1 MRVEKRESRSRQQ
14 ETALNEH
21 YRLNH
26 SETVY
31 RGKVIDLTVDRITT
45 ASGMQ
50 AVREVVVHPGG
61 AAVVPVFSNGDVL
74 LVEQFRYP
82 MRQSL
87 LELPAGRI
95 DPGETPEETAAREL
109 QEEVGFRAGRLEK
122 LVAFYTT
129 PGFCNELLHLFLAR
143 DLEPGRRAG
152 DEDEE
157 LSVHR
162 YSPGQLEK
170 LIRSGRIVD
179 AKTLIGLHLLLATE
193 KDRKLNIDAQDAQD
207 NQQG

>member
-1 MRVEKRESRSRQQ
+1 MRAEERESRPGQQ
-14 ETALNEH
+14 EAALSDR

-26 SETVY
+26 SQTLY
-31 RGKVIDLTVDRITT
+31 RGRVIDLTVDRITT
-45 ASGMQ
+45 ASGTQ

-82 MRQSL
+82 MQQSL
-87 LELPAGRI
+87 LELPAGKI
-95 DPGETPEETAAREL
+95 DPGESPEETAAREL

-122 LVAFYTT
+122 LVEFYTT
-129 PGFCNELLHLFLAR
+129 PGFCNELLHLFLAT
-143 DLEPGRRAG
+143 DLKPGRRAG

-162 YSPGQLEK
+162 YSPKQLEK
-170 LIRSGRIVD
+170 LIRLGKIVD
-179 AKTLIGLHLLLATE
+179 AKTLIGLHLLLA
-193 KDRKLNIDAQDAQD
+193 NPQCQAP
-207 NQQG
+207 

>member
-1 MRVEKRESRSRQQ
+1 MQAKKRGGPSPQQ
-14 ETALNEH
+14 EAALNEH

-26 SETVY
+26 SRTVY
-31 RGKVIDLTVDRITT
+31 RGRVIDLTVDRITT
-45 ASGMQ
+45 ASGTQ
-50 AVREVVVHPGG
+50 AVREVAMHPGG
-61 AAVVPVFSNGDVL
+61 AAVVPVLSNGDVL

-82 MRQSL
+82 IRQSL
-87 LELPAGRI
+87 LELPAGKV

-109 QEEVGFRAGRLEK
+109 EEEVGFRAGRLEK
-122 LVAFYTT
+122 LAAFYTT

-143 DLEPGRRAG
+143 DLEPGSRAG

-162 YSPGQLEK
+162 YSPEQLEK

-179 AKTLIGLHLLLATE
+179 AKTLIGLHLLFAIE
-193 KDRKLNIDAQDAQD
+193 KDH
-207 NQQG
+207 

>member
-1 MRVEKRESRSRQQ
+1 MRAEERESRPGQQ
-14 ETALNEH
+14 EAALSDR

-26 SETVY
+26 SQTLY
-31 RGKVIDLTVDRITT
+31 RGRVIDLTVDRITT
-45 ASGMQ
+45 ASGTQ

-82 MRQSL
+82 MQQSL
-87 LELPAGRI
+87 LELPAGKI
-95 DPGETPEETAAREL
+95 DPGESPEETAAREL

-122 LVAFYTT
+122 LVEFYTT
-129 PGFCNELLHLFLAR
+129 PGFCNELLHLFLAT
-143 DLEPGRRAG
+143 DLKPGRRAG

-162 YSPGQLEK
+162 YSPKQLEK
-170 LIRSGRIVD
+170 LIGLGKIVD
-179 AKTLIGLHLLLATE
+179 AKTLIGLHLLLA
-193 KDRKLNIDAQDAQD
+193 NPQCQAP
-207 NQQG
+207 

>member
-1 MRVEKRESRSRQQ
+1 MRAEERESRPGQQ
-14 ETALNEH
+14 EAALSDR

-26 SETVY
+26 SQTLY
-31 RGKVIDLTVDRITT
+31 RGRVIDLTVDRITT
-45 ASGMQ
+45 ASGTQ

-82 MRQSL
+82 MQQSL
-87 LELPAGRI
+87 LELPAGKI
-95 DPGETPEETAAREL
+95 DPGESPEETAAREL

-122 LVAFYTT
+122 LVEFYTT
-129 PGFCNELLHLFLAR
+129 PGFCNELLHLFLAT
-143 DLEPGRRAG
+143 DLKPGRRAG

-162 YSPGQLEK
+162 FSPKQLEK
-170 LIRSGRIVD
+170 LIRSGKIVD
-179 AKTLIGLHLLLATE
+179 AKTLIGLHLLLA
-193 KDRKLNIDAQDAQD
+193 NPQCQAP
-207 NQQG
+207 

>member
-1 MRVEKRESRSRQQ
+1 MRAEERESRSRQQ
-14 ETALNEH
+14 EAALNQH

-26 SETVY
+26 SRTVY
-31 RGKVIDLTVDRITT
+31 RGRVIDLTVDRITT
-45 ASGMQ
+45 ASGTQ

-82 MRQSL
+82 MQQSL

-95 DPGETPEETAAREL
+95 DPGESPEETAAREL
-109 QEEVGFRAGRLEK
+109 EEEVGFRAGRLEK
-122 LVAFYTT
+122 LAAFYTT

-152 DEDEE
+152 DEDED

-162 YSPGQLEK
+162 YFPEQLEK
-170 LIRSGRIVD
+170 LIRLGKIVD
-179 AKTLIGLHLLLATE
+179 AKTLIGLHLLWANP
-193 KDRKLNIDAQDAQD
+193 RHQAP
-207 NQQG
+207 

>member
-1 MRVEKRESRSRQQ
+1 MRAEERESRPGQQ
-14 ETALNEH
+14 EAALSDR

-26 SETVY
+26 SQTLY
-31 RGKVIDLTVDRITT
+31 RGRVIDLTVDRITT
-45 ASGMQ
+45 ASGTQ

-82 MRQSL
+82 MQQSL
-87 LELPAGRI
+87 LELPAGKI
-95 DPGETPEETAAREL
+95 DPGESPEETAAREL

-122 LVAFYTT
+122 LVEFYTT
-129 PGFCNELLHLFLAR
+129 PGFCNELLHLFLAT
-143 DLEPGRRAG
+143 DLKPGRRAG

-162 YSPGQLEK
+162 YSPKQLEK
-170 LIRSGRIVD
+170 LIGLGKIVD
-179 AKTLIGLHLLLATE
+179 AKTLIGLHLLLANPQ
-193 KDRKLNIDAQDAQD
+193 RQAP
-207 NQQG
+207 

>member
-1 MRVEKRESRSRQQ
+1 M
-14 ETALNEH
+14 
-21 YRLNH
+21 
-26 SETVY
+26 
-31 RGKVIDLTVDRITT
+31 IDLTVDRITT
-45 ASGMQ
+45 ASGTQ

-82 MRQSL
+82 MRRSL

-95 DPGETPEETAAREL
+95 DPGESPEETAAREL
-109 QEEVGFRAGRLEK
+109 EEEVGFRAGKLEK
-122 LVAFYTT
+122 LAAFYTT

-143 DLEPGRRAG
+143 DLESGGRAG

-162 YSPGQLEK
+162 YSPTQLEK
-170 LIRSGRIVD
+170 LIRLGKIVD
-179 AKTLIGLHLLLATE
+179 AKTLIGLHYLLANP
-193 KDRKLNIDAQDAQD
+193 KNRAP
-207 NQQG
+207 

>member
-1 MRVEKRESRSRQQ
+1 MRAEERKSRSRRQ
-14 ETALNEH
+14 EAALNEH

-26 SETVY
+26 SRTVY
-31 RGKVIDLTVDRITT
+31 RGRVIDLTVDRITT
-45 ASGMQ
+45 ASGTE

-82 MRQSL
+82 MQQSL

-95 DPGETPEETAAREL
+95 DPGESPEETAAREL
-109 QEEVGFRAGRLEK
+109 EEEVGFRAGRLEK
-122 LVAFYTT
+122 LAAFYTT

-143 DLEPGRRAG
+143 DLEPGGRAG

-162 YSPGQLEK
+162 YSRRQLEK

-179 AKTLIGLHLLLATE
+179 AKTLIGLHLLLAIE
-193 KDRKLNIDAQDAQD
+193 KDR
-207 NQQG
+207 

>member
-1 MRVEKRESRSRQQ
+1 MRAEERESRSRPQ
-14 ETALNEH
+14 EAALNEH

-26 SETVY
+26 SRTVY
-31 RGKVIDLTVDRITT
+31 RGRVIDLTVDRITT
-45 ASGMQ
+45 ASGTE

-87 LELPAGRI
+87 LELPAGKV
-95 DPGETPEETAAREL
+95 DPGESPEETAAREL
-109 QEEVGFRAGRLEK
+109 EEEVGFRAGRLEK
-122 LVAFYTT
+122 LAAFYTT

-143 DLEPGRRAG
+143 DLEPGGRAG

-157 LSVHR
+157 LTVHR
-162 YSPGQLEK
+162 YSPRQLEI

-179 AKTLIGLHLLLATE
+179 AKTLIGLHLLLAIE
-193 KDRKLNIDAQDAQD
+193 KDH
-207 NQQG
+207 